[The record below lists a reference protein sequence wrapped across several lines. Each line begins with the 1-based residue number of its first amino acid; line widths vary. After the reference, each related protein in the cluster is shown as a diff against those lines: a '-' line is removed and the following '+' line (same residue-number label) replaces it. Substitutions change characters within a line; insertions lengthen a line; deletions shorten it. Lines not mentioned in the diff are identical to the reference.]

1 MAERR
6 INRRMHNKNNNTPV
20 IPEEDEHTIRSEKSV
35 ISKPK
40 DATVEV
46 TVKVKKRRD
55 KSDTTSKLI
64 PLQDKVYR
72 KGKQVNCDFCNIN
85 SMM

>member
-1 MAERR
+1 M
-6 INRRMHNKNNNTPV
+6 MHNKNNNTPV

-35 ISKPK
+35 ISKAK

-46 TVKVKKRRD
+46 TVKLKKRRD
-55 KSDTTSKLI
+55 KSDATSKLI

-72 KGKQVNCDFCNIN
+72 KGKQVN
-85 SMM
+85 